1 MSKISVIVPIYNV
14 EKYLDKCVSSIVGQT
29 YSDIEIILVDD
40 GSPDGCPAMCDE
52 WEKRDSRIRVIHKE
66 NGGLSSARNAGLD
79 VAGGEYIS
87 FVDSDDY
94 ISESMLEALLGAIE
108 KAGADICSCGIVNV
122 YEDGREEAW
131 NIKDM
136 IGDSE
141 LFLRGLYNDSAVPV
155 AAWNKLYKRELW
167 SKMRFPEGRLCEDA
181 FTTCF
186 LLDKAK
192 LAVQISDG
200 LYYYRI
206 RSGSI
211 MTSGFRPQ
219 KTDEEEAWR
228 CNVEFI
234 EKRYPSLRKDAF
246 NFYIQRVAVLLK
258 TFTEEDKVRYLE
270 EFGYLRSILKKNLS
284 YITFGCGMPVKRRV
298 KLIVDYIKL

>member
-14 EKYLDKCVSSIVGQT
+14 EKYLDRCVSSIVGQT
-29 YSDIEIILVDD
+29 FRDFELILVDD
-40 GSPDGCPAMCDE
+40 GSPDGCPAICDE
-52 WEKRDSRIRVIHKE
+52 YAEKDSRIRVIHKE

-79 VAGGEYIS
+79 IARGEYIS
-87 FVDSDDY
+87 FIDSDDY
-94 ISESMLEALLGAIE
+94 ISERMLEALFGAIE
-108 KAGADICSCGIVNV
+108 RAGADICSCGIVNV
-122 YEDGREEAW
+122 YEDGTEGIW

-141 LFLRGLYNDSAVPV
+141 AFLRGLYDDSAVPV
-155 AAWNKLYKRELW
+155 AACNKLYKRELW
-167 SKMRFPEGRLCEDA
+167 SEMRFPEGRLCEDA
-181 FTTCF
+181 FTTY
-186 LLDKAK
+186 LLFDKAK

-219 KTDEEEAWR
+219 KMDEEEAWR
-228 CNVEFI
+228 RNFEFI
-234 EKRYPSLRKDAF
+234 EKNHPSLRKDAF

-258 TFTEEDKVRYLE
+258 TFTAEDKARYPK
-270 EFGYLRSILKKNLS
+270 EFGCLRSILKKHLI
-284 YITFGCGMPVKRRV
+284 YITFGSGMPFKKRI
-298 KLIVDYIKL
+298 KLILDYINL

>member
-40 GSPDGCPAMCDE
+40 GSPDGCPAMCEE
-52 WEKRDSRIRVIHKE
+52 WAKRDSRIRVIHKE

-79 VAGGEYIS
+79 VARGEYIS
-87 FVDSDDY
+87 FIDSDDY
-94 ISESMLEALLGAIE
+94 ISERMLESLHGAIE
-108 KAGADICSCGIVNV
+108 RARADICSCGIVNV
-122 YEDGREEAW
+122 YEDGTEVAW

-136 IGDSE
+136 VGDSE
-141 LFLRGLYNDSAVPV
+141 AFLRGLYDDSAVPV
-155 AAWNKLYKRELW
+155 AACNKLYKKELW
-167 SKMRFPEGRLCEDA
+167 NEMRFPEGRLCEDA
-181 FTTCF
+181 FTTYL

-219 KTDEEEAWR
+219 KMDEEEAWR
-228 CNVEFI
+228 RNFEFI
-234 EKRYPSLRKDAF
+234 EKNYPSLRKDAF

-258 TFTEEDKVRYLE
+258 TFGAEDKARYPE
-270 EFGYLRSILKKNLS
+270 EFGYLRSILKKNIF
-284 YITFGCGMPVKRRV
+284 YITVGSGMPVKRRI
-298 KLIVDYIKL
+298 KLIMDYINL